1 MEYDTIK
8 YKIWTWK
15 NPIMLHWIV
24 NPGLAFNELVLGQR
38 VPKIM
43 LIERD
48 ASKNLQ
54 EKTFVP
60 CPHCGILH
68 SGQKWSIGNNAFKN
82 WFGLYCDACGKIIPC
97 LRNLM
102 SLALMLLTYPVWYW
116 LKDSRKSRWLAKQPA
131 RYKDLN
137 LTDQP
142 NPYEGKG
149 WIREGLYWGL
159 IMYIMMTFFFPLIDG
174 SGITLKNILV
184 GIPIWAV
191 GGVGFGYSMKLILG
205 KSRVRSQKS

>member
-97 LRNLM
+97 LRNLT
-102 SLALMLLTYPVWYW
+102 SLALMILTYPVWYW
-116 LKDSRKSRWLAKQPA
+116 QKDSRKSRWLAKQPA

>member
-1 MEYDTIK
+1 
-8 YKIWTWK
+8 
-15 NPIMLHWIV
+15 MLHWIV

-97 LRNLM
+97 LRNLT
-102 SLALMLLTYPVWYW
+102 SLALMILTYPVWYW
-116 LKDSRKSRWLAKQPA
+116 QKDSRKSRWLAKQPA